1 MNSSNNQNPNVTL
14 WRSLKTLSVT
24 RILIALVLLSLLGL
38 HNSKFIWSIDP
49 TIYRLI
55 CAVYLFGALGFVGL
69 QMKLKQY
76 FFWQLSEQ
84 VTFDVI
90 VISVLFFFA
99 GGINSSVVI
108 LYLFPLA
115 SCAILAPLVWALFLS
130 SIVALYLMVISSF
143 QEFVSGS
150 EIAVSS
156 AGLYGAAFLA
166 VVYIVNRL
174 ADRLIRQEEIALQH
188 GKNLRI
194 QQEINKLVVADMG
207 DGIIVIDSSSL
218 VYACNPATQ
227 QMLGTAIVSGQTK
240 LNDVPSLQPIAD
252 AFYAWQANL
261 SIPDKEAENT
271 VAMTEVVQP
280 DESSQH
286 SSVMVKGIRYD
297 VVTHLKLRFV
307 HVGTDSDDTDERYI
321 IFLQDASEI
330 ENQAQQL
337 KLASM
342 GRLTASIAHE
352 VRNPLSSISYAASLL
367 GESDLSSDQSTRLV
381 KIVNDN
387 VVRLNQL
394 IEDIL
399 RLSRK
404 AQINIEPFLIRPAL
418 QEILQEFQET
428 HGITADIVQLTAPEK
443 LRIRFDPLHLR
454 EVVVNLLT
462 NAIRYASGE
471 PGSIQL
477 FVVADLED
485 QLELHVRDDGPG
497 ITAEIRAHLFEPFY
511 TTSSRGTGL
520 GLYMARELC
529 LNNGALLDYEYRF
542 SEKDSHNSQN
552 HAAGRFVITFVKPK
566 KQYEP
571 T

>member
-1 MNSSNNQNPNVTL
+1 MISSDAQNPNETL
-14 WRSLKTLSVT
+14 WRPLKALTIIRV
-24 RILIALVLLSLLGL
+24 LIALFLLSLLGFN
-38 HNSKFIWSIDP
+38 NSKYIWSITP
-49 TIYRLI
+49 HIYRNI
-55 CAVYLFGALGFVGL
+55 CLVYLFGAVVFVVL

-76 FFWQLSEQ
+76 FLWQLSEQ
-84 VTFDVI
+84 VTFDV
-90 VISVLFFFA
+90 VLISILFFFA
-99 GGINSSVVI
+99 GGIHSSVVI

-115 SCAILAPLVWALFLS
+115 SCAILAPLIWALFLS
-130 SIVALYLMVISSF
+130 SLVALYLMVVSSV

-150 EIAVSS
+150 EIAISS
-156 AGLYGAAFLA
+156 SGLYGAAFLA
-166 VVYIVNRL
+166 MVYVVNRL
-174 ADRLIRQEEIALQH
+174 ANRLIRQEEIALHHQ
-188 GKNLRI
+188 KSLRI

-207 DGIIVIDSSSL
+207 DGILVVDSGSQ
-218 VYACNPATQ
+218 VYECNQAAQ
-227 QMLGTAIVSGQTK
+227 QMLGIVIVSGQSK
-240 LNDVPSLQPIAD
+240 LSEIPALQPIAD
-252 AFYAWQANL
+252 AFFSWLNHV
-261 SIPDKEAENT
+261 PDINHGWIDTIAFAAVREDVTA
-271 VAMTEVVQP
+271 
-280 DESSQH
+280 SG
-286 SSVMVKGIRYD
+286 SVMVKGIRHD

-307 HVGTDSDDTDERYI
+307 NVGGESGESDERFI

-352 VRNPLSSISYAASLL
+352 VRNPLSSISYAAALL
-367 GESDLSSDQSTRLV
+367 GESDLSPEQGARLV

-387 VVRLNQL
+387 VFRLNQL

-404 AQINIEPFLIRPAL
+404 AQINLEPFLLKPVL

-428 HGITADIVQLTAPEK
+428 HGLTADIVQLSAPNE
-443 LRIRFDPLHLR
+443 LMIRFDPLHLR

-462 NAIRYASGE
+462 NAIRYASGG

-477 FVVADLED
+477 FVVAELED

-497 ITAEIRAHLFEPFY
+497 ITADVRAHLFEPFY

-529 LNNGALLDYEYRF
+529 LNNGALLDYEYRIT
-542 SEKDSHNSQN
+542 EKDAGTDYSKTH
-552 HAAGRFVITFVKPK
+552 GRFVITFVKPK
-566 KQYEP
+566 
-571 T
+571 

>member
-1 MNSSNNQNPNVTL
+1 MSSSTSQNPNVTL

-24 RILIALVLLSLLGL
+24 RVLIALVLLSLLGL
-38 HNSKFIWSIDP
+38 HNSKFIWSIAP
-49 TIYRLI
+49 PVYRLI
-55 CAVYLFGALGFVGL
+55 CSVYLFGALGFVGL
-69 QMKLKQY
+69 QMRIKQY

-130 SIVALYLMVISSF
+130 SVVALYLMVISSF
-143 QEFVSGS
+143 QEYVSGS

-156 AGLYGAAFLA
+156 AGLYGATFLA

-174 ADRLIRQEEIALQH
+174 ADRLIRQEEIAIQH

-207 DGIIVIDSSSL
+207 DGVIVIDSSSL

-227 QMLGTAIVSGQTK
+227 QMLGTSIVSGLTK
-240 LNDVPSLQPIAD
+240 LNEVPSLKPIAD
-252 AFYAWQANL
+252 AFYAWEINL
-261 SIPDKEAENT
+261 SELSRDIPET
-271 VAMTEVVQP
+271 VALTAYTQH
-280 DESSQH
+280 DESGQH
-286 SSVMVKGIRYD
+286 SSVMVKGIRND

-307 HVGTDSDDTDERYI
+307 HVGTDSDDSDERYI
-321 IFLQDASEI
+321 IFLQDASDI

-367 GESDLSSDQSTRLV
+367 GESDLSTDQSARLV

-387 VVRLNQL
+387 VVRLNRL

-404 AQINIEPFLIRPAL
+404 AQINIEPFLIKPAL

-428 HGITADIVQLTAPEK
+428 HGLATDIVQLTAPEK

-454 EVVVNLLT
+454 EVVVNLLN
-462 NAIRYASGE
+462 NAIRYASGA

-477 FVVADLED
+477 FVVADLDD

-542 SEKDSHNSQN
+542 TDNDTQN
-552 HAAGRFVITFVKPK
+552 TPNQATGRFVITFVKPK
-566 KQYEP
+566 KKYEP

>member
-1 MNSSNNQNPNVTL
+1 MISSDAQNPNETL
-14 WRSLKTLSVT
+14 WRPLKALTIIRV
-24 RILIALVLLSLLGL
+24 LIALFLLSLLGFN
-38 HNSKFIWSIDP
+38 NSKYIWSITP
-49 TIYRLI
+49 HIYRNI
-55 CAVYLFGALGFVGL
+55 CLVYLFGAVVFVVL

-76 FFWQLSEQ
+76 FLWQLSEQ
-84 VTFDVI
+84 VTFDV
-90 VISVLFFFA
+90 VLISILFFFA

-115 SCAILAPLVWALFLS
+115 SCAILAPLIWALFLS
-130 SIVALYLMVISSF
+130 SLVALYLMVVSSV

-150 EIAVSS
+150 EIAISS
-156 AGLYGAAFLA
+156 SGLYGAAFLA
-166 VVYIVNRL
+166 MVYVVNRL
-174 ADRLIRQEEIALQH
+174 ANRLIRQEEIALHHQ
-188 GKNLRI
+188 KSLRI

-207 DGIIVIDSSSL
+207 DGILVVDSGSQ
-218 VYACNPATQ
+218 VYECNQAAQ
-227 QMLGTAIVSGQTK
+227 QMLGIVIVSGQSK
-240 LNDVPSLQPIAD
+240 LSEIPALQPIAD
-252 AFYAWQANL
+252 AFFSWLNHV
-261 SIPDKEAENT
+261 PDINHGWIDTIAFAAVREDVTA
-271 VAMTEVVQP
+271 
-280 DESSQH
+280 SG
-286 SSVMVKGIRYD
+286 SVMVKGIRHD

-307 HVGTDSDDTDERYI
+307 NVGGESGESDERFI

-352 VRNPLSSISYAASLL
+352 VRNPLSSISYAAALL
-367 GESDLSSDQSTRLV
+367 GESDLSPEQGARLV

-387 VVRLNQL
+387 VFRLNQL

-404 AQINIEPFLIRPAL
+404 AQINLEPFLLKPVL

-428 HGITADIVQLTAPEK
+428 HGLTADIVQLSAPNE
-443 LRIRFDPLHLR
+443 LMIRFDPLHLR

-462 NAIRYASGE
+462 NAIRYASGGA
-471 PGSIQL
+471 GSIQL
-477 FVVADLED
+477 FVVAELED

-497 ITAEIRAHLFEPFY
+497 ITADVRAHLFEPFY

-529 LNNGALLDYEYRF
+529 LNNGALLDYEYRIT
-542 SEKDSHNSQN
+542 EKDAGTDYSKTH
-552 HAAGRFVITFVKPK
+552 GRFVITFVKPK
-566 KQYEP
+566 
-571 T
+571 